1 MSAES
6 LSENDPGSF
15 LFFRNNAKIYY
26 ITYNKILKY
35 EKLVGKTDLIIYVY
49 YIIEGEIFR
58 ILTIKILYG
67 YINNGKRRE
76 NKSLRII
83 YWGERFKTN
92 NKKNL

>member
-1 MSAES
+1 M
-6 LSENDPGSF
+6 LKYITY
-15 LFFRNNAKIYY
+15 KIYY

-35 EKLVGKTDLIIYVY
+35 EKLVDKTDLIIYVY

-58 ILTIKILYG
+58 ILTIGILYR
-67 YINNGKRRE
+67 YINNAGKRRE

-83 YWGERFKTN
+83 YWGERIKTN